1 MTYSG
6 TLIVVNDCTRA
17 LKFYSDMF
25 ELALIRDNGGN
36 MELTDHLYLQERRYW
51 EKFTDRNVITRNN
64 STELYFE
71 EQDIE
76 AFVDKLEME
85 QLEDVVTKS
94 ELADMM
100 NGFVNNEDNGWLM
113 FNTKYCSAD
122 AAYSF
127 IAKQRNL
134 FIWLTTI

>member
-134 FIWLTTI
+134 FI